1 MRCIRRP
8 IQGPFHL
15 MLKLW
20 SLQGGGAPNAVLAK
34 NLTLPIVNSRRTWKT
49 FASDAMTLENNRLV
63 TIRAELHC
71 NSVTQLLKADFTS
84 FFLVILGFKS
94 IGREAE
100 NSKVLINYLER
111 YIHGTRQLSVAETSV
126 FIYQKDPSLKLS
138 LTEHIPNIRLATVVL
153 KSFHLHTGLKLINT
167 RIYC

>member
-49 FASDAMTLENNRLV
+49 FASDAMTLENNLLV

-71 NSVTQLLKADFTS
+71 NSVTQLSKADFTS
-84 FFLVILGFKS
+84 FFLVILGFTALAAKLKS
-94 IGREAE
+94 KS
-100 NSKVLINYLER
+100 SKFRVLINYIPR
-111 YIHGTRQLSVAETSV
+111 NIHTYMKLDNFQ
-126 FIYQKDPSLKLS
+126 SLKQVFLS
-138 LTEHIPNIRLATVVL
+138 IKKTPHYNCLTEREHIPT
-153 KSFHLHTGLKLINT
+153 
-167 RIYC
+167 